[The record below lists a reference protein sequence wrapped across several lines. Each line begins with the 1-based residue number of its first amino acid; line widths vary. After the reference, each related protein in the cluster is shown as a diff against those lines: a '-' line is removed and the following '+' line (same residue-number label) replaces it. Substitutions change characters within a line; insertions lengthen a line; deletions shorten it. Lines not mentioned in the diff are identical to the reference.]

1 MTGCH
6 THGDLLGGYVLGSL
20 DPAEMDEMHNHIE
33 GCPLCARE
41 ERKLA
46 GLPALLDTIEP
57 EDVPPPELSPELE
70 EIVLDRFVQERKD
83 PAPLRPAAARWRRV
97 PVLAAASG
105 VAAAL
110 LVGLVALLLV
120 GKDAGDTAYASSS
133 MKGRAAA
140 PQARAYAK
148 LTSVDAGT
156 HVSLHARSLGRGEA
170 YELWC
175 VRTDG
180 RWVSGGTF
188 KAGADGGAAAELTAA
203 VSPGDYHRIVVTRDA
218 PGAERGAPV
227 LGGKLTY

>member
-1 MTGCH
+1 VTGCH

-20 DPAEMDEMHNHIE
+20 EPAEMDEMHSHIE

-46 GLPALLDTIEP
+46 GLPVLLDTIEP
-57 EDVPPPELSPELE
+57 EDVPPPELSPDLE
-70 EIVLDRFVQERKD
+70 EVVLDRFVRARQE
-83 PAPLRPAAARWRRV
+83 PAPVRPAAARRRRM

-110 LVGLVALLLV
+110 LVGLVVLLF
-120 GKDAGDTAYASSS
+120 GEDAGDTAYAWSS
-133 MKGRAAA
+133 MQGRGAAA
-140 PQARAYAK
+140 DARAYAT

-156 HVSLHARSLGRGEA
+156 HVSLSARRLGRGDA

-175 VRTDG
+175 VREDG
-180 RWVSGGTF
+180 RWISGGTF
-188 KAGADGGAAAELTAA
+188 KAGPDGRAAAELTAA

-218 PGAERGAPV
+218 PGGERGAAV
-227 LGGKLTY
+227 LDGELTY

>member
-1 MTGCH
+1 VTGCH
-6 THGDLLGGYVLGSL
+6 SHGDLLGGYVLGSL
-20 DPAEMDEMHNHIE
+20 EPADMDEMHNHIE

-70 EIVLDRFVQERKD
+70 EVVLDRFVRERQE
-83 PAPLRPAAARWRRV
+83 PAPVRPAAARWRRM

-105 VAAAL
+105 IAAAL
-110 LVGLVALLLV
+110 LVGLAVLLF
-120 GKDAGDTAYASSS
+120 GEDAGDTAYAWSS
-133 MKGRAAA
+133 MKGRGAAA
-140 PQARAYAK
+140 DARAYAR

-156 HVSLHARSLGRGEA
+156 HVSLNARRLGRGEA

-175 VRTDG
+175 VREDG

-188 KAGADGGAAAELTAA
+188 KAGPDGRAAAELTAA

-218 PGAERGAPV
+218 LGAERGAAV
-227 LGGKLTY
+227 LGGELSY